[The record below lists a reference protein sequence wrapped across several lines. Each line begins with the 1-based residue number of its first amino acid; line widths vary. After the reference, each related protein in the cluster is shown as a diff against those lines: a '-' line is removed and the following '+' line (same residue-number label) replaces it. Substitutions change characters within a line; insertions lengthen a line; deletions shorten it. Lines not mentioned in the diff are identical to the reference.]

1 MINVLVI
8 FVFKSNED
16 LIQGISKLDDIVKVS
31 VFQTYRKKDKNK
43 EKQSFLNDLLSQN
56 DDDANPEFDYR
67 RESMVYWGRVFSIKS
82 SNSIYKN

>member
-8 FVFKSNED
+8 IVFKSNED

-56 DDDANPEFDYR
+56 EGDANPEFDYR
-67 RESMVYWGRVFSIKS
+67 RESMLYWGRVFSIKS